1 MRILL
6 IILYTLLPLSFLQAQ
21 TIDTSELNK
30 LQNGEYSIA
39 EGQLQVLFSD
49 TTTRAFALQEMH
61 NMGVEVKSTDFNSIL
76 MIIENHPEKEHIRS
90 IQKDESVFLVLNEA
104 SYVNSGEDLMSTER
118 SIMEGNIDPE
128 SVSDFKFKDE
138 YKAVMVHLKE
148 TATMKDANRI
158 MDRHPD
164 LKLRVLFEPRRS
176 AVIQTDPDAEDNI
189 ITLLESKPYVKSV
202 AYMGVLE

>member
-6 IILYTLLPLSFLQAQ
+6 IILFTLLTLSFLQAQ

-76 MIIENHPEKEHIRS
+76 MIIQNHPEKEHIRS

-176 AVIQTDPDAEDNI
+176 AVIQADPDEEDNI

-202 AYMGVLE
+202 AYMGVIE

>member
-202 AYMGVLE
+202 AFMGVLE

>member
-6 IILYTLLPLSFLQAQ
+6 IILFTLLALSFLQAQ

-49 TTTRAFALQEMH
+49 TTTRAFALQEMQK
-61 NMGVEVKSTDFNSIL
+61 MGVEVKSTDFNSIL

-118 SIMEGNIDPE
+118 SIMERNIDPE
-128 SVSDFKFKDE
+128 TVSDFKFKDE
-138 YKAVMVHLKE
+138 YKAVMVYLKE

-164 LKLRVLFEPRRS
+164 LKFRVLFEPRRS
-176 AVIQTDPDAEDNI
+176 AVIQTDPDKEDHI

-202 AYMGVLE
+202 AYIGVLE